1 VLDDDR
7 HVGLDHGRIRGIAG
21 TGSGSV
27 RSVEA
32 KVLRTPCR
40 QTDSIGSYR
49 FAFLDIESDQNFG
62 IAIGRV
68 QQTGI
73 LVRQQRRQTISVDID
88 TPELSICGRLAALG
102 IAATTAALLAASAFD
117 IQLGLPTFCCGV
129 ATALLVFSRSE
140 CRPLDTMRGISWG
153 VLVLV
158 AGLFVLRT
166 LDLGFRNVIALVK
179 GAVQD
184 VV

>member
-1 VLDDDR
+1 M
-7 HVGLDHGRIRGIAG
+7 
-21 TGSGSV
+21 
-27 RSVEA
+27 
-32 KVLRTPCR
+32 TP
-40 QTDSIGSYR
+40 T
-49 FAFLDIESDQNFG
+49 
-62 IAIGRV
+62 
-68 QQTGI
+68 T
-73 LVRQQRRQTISVDID
+73 
-88 TPELSICGRLAALG
+88 

-129 ATALLVFSRSE
+129 ATALLVFSHSE

>member
-88 TPELSICGRLAALG
+88 TPELSIWRPACCLGDRGDDRGSARCIRIRYPVGAPDLLLRRRDRAARVLAFRMPSARHDAGNFLGRV
-102 IAATTAALLAASAFD
+102 SA
-117 IQLGLPTFCCGV
+117 G
-129 ATALLVFSRSE
+129 S
-140 CRPLDTMRGISWG
+140 
-153 VLVLV
+153 
-158 AGLFVLRT
+158 GLFVLRT